1 MNIPMILQNSTNISI
16 LMVKRITLFL
26 LLVSMMIPMTL
37 SAQREKKEALT
48 KGVVLNG
55 NQSSLLRKNV
65 PAPTTNK
72 KQMLKM
78 SPLIKGSKSMRR
90 APKAAP
96 SADALTWDFE
106 SADQFNDWTTVDS
119 DGDGFNWQYFN
130 NTGLETGRMTAHGG
144 EGLVASAS
152 YDNDSSTPLTP
163 DNWLISPEVTLGG
176 VLSLWACGQSEDYCD
191 EVFGVFVCV
200 GNSTDPAD
208 FVQVG
213 SDKTA
218 TGSYVEYEFDL
229 SQYAG
234 QTGRFAIRHY
244 KVTDM
249 FWLNIDDVCL
259 DINATYVPD
268 PTDPTNLTAD
278 PAATTAD
285 VAWGGAEGD
294 SWNLRYKVYNP
305 NEKQTFL
312 WDLTIDNYESQIDGW
327 AIYDADEDGNN
338 WNLTLDGYDPTGTLG
353 ENENVCFY
361 SASWDNTTGALTP
374 DNWLITP
381 ELLLGGT
388 FKFRAKTSYY
398 PDVLG
403 VYVMTAEGEF
413 QLGEDITPPSG
424 EWQEY
429 SFDTS
434 EYDGQ
439 TGYIAIRH
447 YNCEDQLRVY
457 VDYISYEKEGDEP
470 AEWIEVSGLTDPN
483 YTIEGLEPGTDYMVE
498 VQAYNEKGAT
508 EWTEP
513 TYFTTGID
521 VSVSA
526 AGYATLY
533 YGDKNLV
540 VPEGVEASAITVE
553 SGSMTQSQ
561 VYTAGDIIPQGTGVL
576 LQASE
581 GDYVFGVTAEEGTA
595 PTDNMLRGS
604 DEEEETTGGD
614 IYLMLSLN
622 EKSDPASVGFY
633 YGADGGAA
641 FTNGAHKA
649 YLALTTE
656 QAAGA
661 KRVWFD
667 TTGISSIKTVENNS
681 QDVYTVTG
689 VQVNKSSNMPKGIYI
704 VGGKKVVVK

>member
-1 MNIPMILQNSTNISI
+1 
-16 LMVKRITLFL
+16 
-26 LLVSMMIPMTL
+26 MMIPMTL

-48 KGVVLNG
+48 NGLVLNG
-55 NQSSLLRKNV
+55 NHSSLLRKNV
-65 PAPTTNK
+65 AAPAKNK
-72 KQMLKM
+72 KQMLKK
-78 SPLIKGSKSMRR
+78 SPLIKGSKSLRR

-96 SADALTWDFE
+96 SAAAITWDFE
-106 SADQFNDWTTVDS
+106 SEDQFNEWTIVDS
-119 DGDGFNWQYFN
+119 DGDGFNWRYFN
-130 NTGLETGRMTAHGG
+130 NTGLTTGRMTAHDG

-152 YDNDSSTPLTP
+152 YDNDTDTALTP
-163 DNWLISPEVTLGG
+163 DNWLISPVVTLGG
-176 VLSLWACGQSEDYCD
+176 VLSFYACGQDGTYCD
-191 EVFGVFVCV
+191 EVFGVFVCT
-200 GNSTDPAD
+200 GNSTTPAD
-208 FVQVG
+208 FVRVG
-213 SDKTA
+213 TDKTA
-218 TGSYVEYEFDL
+218 TGSYVEYTFDL
-229 SQYAG
+229 SGYAG

-244 KVTDM
+244 NVSDM
-249 FWLNIDDVCL
+249 FFLNIDDVCL

-285 VAWGGAEGD
+285 VTWDGAEGD

-312 WDLTIDNYESQIDGW
+312 WDLTIDNYESQVGGW
-327 AIYDADEDGNN
+327 AINDADGDGNV
-338 WNLTLDGYDPTGTLG
+338 WELAYSDFDPALG
-353 ENENVCFY
+353 EYEDVCFS

-388 FKFRAKTSYY
+388 FKFRAKTSNY

-508 EWTEP
+508 QWTSP

-521 VSVSA
+521 VPVSA

-553 SGSMTQSQ
+553 GGSMTKSQ
-561 VYTAGDIIPQGTGVL
+561 VYASGDIIPQGTGVL

-581 GDYVFGVTAEEGTA
+581 GDYVFGVTSEEGTA
-595 PTDNMLRGS
+595 ASDNMLRGS

-622 EKSDPASVGFY
+622 EKNDPASVGFY
-633 YGADGGAA
+633 YGADDGAA

>member
-1 MNIPMILQNSTNISI
+1 
-16 LMVKRITLFL
+16 
-26 LLVSMMIPMTL
+26 
-37 SAQREKKEALT
+37 
-48 KGVVLNG
+48 
-55 NQSSLLRKNV
+55 
-65 PAPTTNK
+65 
-72 KQMLKM
+72 
-78 SPLIKGSKSMRR
+78 
-90 APKAAP
+90 
-96 SADALTWDFE
+96 
-106 SADQFNDWTTVDS
+106 
-119 DGDGFNWQYFN
+119 
-130 NTGLETGRMTAHGG
+130 MTAHGG

-176 VLSLWACGQSEDYCD
+176 VLSLWACGQSGNYCD

-213 SDKTA
+213 TDKTA
-218 TGSYVEYEFDL
+218 TGEMTEYTFDL

-285 VAWGGAEGD
+285 VAWNGAEGD
-294 SWNLRYKVYNP
+294 SWNLRYKVNNP
-305 NEKQTFL
+305 DEAAHFL
-312 WDLTIDNYESQIDGW
+312 LDLTIDNYLSQLSEWNIWDLDG
-327 AIYDADEDGNN
+327 DGNN
-338 WNLTLDGYDPTGTLG
+338 WGLAYGDYDPTGTLG
-353 ENENVCFY
+353 ENENVCLY
-361 SASWDNTTGALTP
+361 SESWNSSVGALSP
-374 DNWLITP
+374 DNLLISP
-381 ELLLGGT
+381 LIRLGGT
-388 FKFRAKTSYY
+388 FKFVAANYSSTY

-403 VYVMTAEGEF
+403 VFVLTDEGVY
-413 QLGEDITPPSG
+413 QIGEDFAPAEDWT
-424 EWQEY
+424 EY
-429 SFDTS
+429 SFNTS
-434 EYDGQ
+434 DFYGQ
-439 TGYIAIRH
+439 MGQIAIRH
-447 YNCEDQLRVY
+447 YNCTDLYAVF
-457 VDYISYEKEGDEP
+457 VDYISYDKEGDEP
-470 AEWIEVSGLTDPN
+470 AEWIEVNGLTETN
-483 YTIEGLEPGTDYMVE
+483 YTIEGLEPGTEYMVE
-498 VQAYNEKGAT
+498 VQAYNEKSTT
-508 EWTEP
+508 EWSEP

-553 SGSMTQSQ
+553 GGSMTKSQ
-561 VYTAGDIIPQGTGVL
+561 VYATGDIIPQGTGVL

>member
-1 MNIPMILQNSTNISI
+1 
-16 LMVKRITLFL
+16 MVKKITLLL

-37 SAQREKKEALT
+37 SAQREKKEALAN
-48 KGVVLNG
+48 GVVLNG
-55 NQSSLLRKNV
+55 NHSSLLRKNV
-65 PAPTTNK
+65 AAPAKNK

-78 SPLIKGSKSMRR
+78 SPLIKGSKSLRR

-96 SADALTWDFE
+96 SADAIIWDFE
-106 SADQFNDWTTVDS
+106 SEDQFNQWTIVDS

-130 NTGLETGRMTAHGG
+130 NTGLSTGRMTANGG

-152 YDNDSSTPLTP
+152 YDNDTGTALNP

-176 VLSLWACGQSEDYCD
+176 GLSFWACGQDASYCD

-213 SDKTA
+213 LDKTA
-218 TGSYVEYEFDL
+218 TDSYVEYEFDL

-244 KVTDM
+244 HVTNM

-268 PTDPTNLTAD
+268 PTNPTNLTAD

-294 SWNLRYKVYNP
+294 SWNLRYRVYNP
-305 NEKQTFL
+305 NEAVSLL
-312 WDLTIDNYESQIDGW
+312 WDLTKDNYESQIDGW
-327 AIYDADEDGNN
+327 AIYDADEDGYN
-338 WNLTLDGYDPTGTLG
+338 WDLILGGYDPTGTLG

-361 SASWDNTTGALTP
+361 SASYYNNTSLDP

-381 ELLLGGT
+381 DLLLGGT
-388 FKFRAKTSYY
+388 FKFMAQNVSSNY

-439 TGYIAIRH
+439 TGYIVIRH
-447 YNCEDQLRVY
+447 YNSEDQYALY
-457 VDYISYEKEGDEP
+457 VDYLSYEKPGDEP
-470 AEWIEVSGLTDPN
+470 AEWIEVTGLTDPN
-483 YTIEGLEPGTDYMVE
+483 YTIEGLEPGTDYIVE
-498 VQAYNEKGAT
+498 VQAYNEKGTT
-508 EWTEP
+508 EWTKP

-595 PTDNMLRGS
+595 ASDNMLRGS
-604 DEEEETTGGD
+604 DEEEETSGGD

-622 EKSDPASVGFY
+622 EKSDPKSVGFY
-633 YGADGGAA
+633 YGADKGAP
-641 FTNGAHKA
+641 FVNGAHKA
-649 YLALTTE
+649 YLALTTK

-661 KRVWFD
+661 KYVWFN
-667 TTGISSIKTVENNS
+667 TTGISRLKAVENNS
-681 QDVYTVTG
+681 ADVYTVTG
-689 VQVNKSSNMPKGIYI
+689 VQVNKSSAKPKGVYI
-704 VGGKKVVVK
+704 VGGKKIVVR

>member
-1 MNIPMILQNSTNISI
+1 
-16 LMVKRITLFL
+16 
-26 LLVSMMIPMTL
+26 MMIPMTL
-37 SAQREKKEALT
+37 SAQREKREALT

-65 PAPTTNK
+65 TAPAKNKNKNK

-78 SPLIKGSKSMRR
+78 SPFIKGSKSMRR

-106 SADQFNDWTTVDS
+106 SADQFNNWTTVDS

-130 NTGLETGRMTAHGG
+130 NTGLETGRMTANGG

-152 YDNDSSTPLTP
+152 YDNDTGTALNP

-176 VLSLWACGQSEDYCD
+176 GLSFWACGQSEDYCD

-213 SDKTA
+213 LDKTA

-268 PTDPTNLTAD
+268 PTNPTNLTAD

-285 VAWGGAEGD
+285 VAWNGAEGD

-312 WDLTIDNYESQIDGW
+312 WDLTKDNYESQIDGW
-327 AIYDADEDGNN
+327 AIYDADEDGYN
-338 WNLTLDGYDPTGTLG
+338 WNLTLGGYDPTGTLG

-388 FKFRAKTSYY
+388 FKFWAKNASSDY

-413 QLGEDITPPSG
+413 QLGEDITPQAG
-424 EWQEY
+424 EWEEY

-439 TGYIAIRH
+439 TGYIVIRH
-447 YNCEDQLRVY
+447 YNSEDQLRVY
-457 VDYISYEKEGDEP
+457 VDYLSYEKPGDEP
-470 AEWIEVSGLTDPN
+470 AEWIEVTGLTDPN
-483 YTIEGLEPGTDYMVE
+483 YTIEGLEPGTDYEVE
-498 VQAYNEKGAT
+498 VQAYNEKGTT
-508 EWTEP
+508 EWTSP

-521 VSVSA
+521 VPVSA

-553 SGSMTQSQ
+553 GGSMTKSQ
-561 VYTAGDIIPQGTGVL
+561 VYASGDIIPQGTGVL

-581 GDYVFGVTAEEGTA
+581 GDYVFGVTSEEGTA
-595 PTDNMLRGS
+595 ASDNMLRGS
-604 DEEEETTGGD
+604 DEEEETSGGD

-622 EKSDPASVGFY
+622 EKSDPKSVGFY
-633 YGADGGAA
+633 YGADKGAP
-641 FTNGAHKA
+641 FVNGAHKA
-649 YLALTTE
+649 YLALTTK

-661 KRVWFD
+661 KYVWFN
-667 TTGISSIKTVENNS
+667 TTGISRLKAVENNS
-681 QDVYTVTG
+681 ADVYTVTG
-689 VQVNKSSNMPKGIYI
+689 VQVNKSSAKPKGVYI
-704 VGGKKVVVK
+704 VGGKKIVVR

>member
-1 MNIPMILQNSTNISI
+1 
-16 LMVKRITLFL
+16 
-26 LLVSMMIPMTL
+26 MMIPMTL
-37 SAQREKKEALT
+37 SAQDVRKDVLT
-48 KGVVLNG
+48 NLLLSKDNR
-55 NQSSLLRKNV
+55 SLLKKNV
-65 PAPTTNK
+65 PAPADKRVQKLSNFT
-72 KQMLKM
+72 
-78 SPLIKGSKSMRR
+78 KSLRR
-90 APKAAP
+90 APKADP
-96 SADALTWDFE
+96 SADAIIWDFE
-106 SADQFNDWTTVDS
+106 SEDQFNEWTIVDS
-119 DGDGFNWQYFN
+119 DGDGFNWQFFN
-130 NTGLETGRMTAHGG
+130 NTGLTTGRMTAHDG

-152 YDNDSSTPLTP
+152 YDNDTHTALTP
-163 DNWLISPEVTLGG
+163 DNWLISPVVTLGG
-176 VLSLWACGQSEDYCD
+176 GLSFWACGQDGTYCD

-200 GNSTDPAD
+200 GNSTNPAD
-208 FVQVG
+208 FVRVG
-213 SDKTA
+213 TDKTA

-244 KVTDM
+244 NVTDM
-249 FWLNIDDVCL
+249 FFLNIDDVCL

-294 SWNLRYKVYNP
+294 SWNLRYKVDNP

-353 ENENVCFY
+353 ENDNVCFY
-361 SASWDNTTGALTP
+361 SASWDNTTGVLTP

-413 QLGEDITPPSG
+413 QLGEDITPPSE

-521 VSVSA
+521 VNVSA

-533 YGDKNLV
+533 YGDKNLA

-553 SGSMTQSQ
+553 GGSMTKSQ
-561 VYTAGDIIPQGTGVL
+561 VYATGDIIPQGTGVL

-581 GDYVFGVTAEEGTA
+581 GDYVFGVTSEEGTA
-595 PTDNMLRGS
+595 ASDNMLRGS

-622 EKSDPASVGFY
+622 AKSDPESVGFY
-633 YGADGGAA
+633 YGAEDGAA
-641 FTNGAHKA
+641 FINGAHKA
-649 YLALTTE
+649 YLALQAG

-661 KRVWFD
+661 RYVWFD
-667 TTGISSIKTVENNS
+667 TTTGINGVETAENNAT
-681 QDVYTVTG
+681 DVYTVTG
-689 VQVNKSSNMPKGIYI
+689 VHVNRLSNLSKGIYI
-704 VGGKKVVVK
+704 VGGKKVIVK

>member
-1 MNIPMILQNSTNISI
+1 MIR
-16 LMVKRITLFL
+16 KITLFL

-37 SAQREKKEALT
+37 SAQEVRKD
-48 KGVVLNG
+48 VLANFLFSKD
-55 NQSSLLRKNV
+55 NRSLLKKNV
-65 PAPTTNK
+65 PAPADKRVQKLSNFT
-72 KQMLKM
+72 
-78 SPLIKGSKSMRR
+78 KSLRR

-96 SADALTWDFE
+96 SADAVIWDFE
-106 SADQFNDWTTVDS
+106 SEDQFNEWTTVDS

-152 YDNDSSTPLTP
+152 YDNDTGTPLNP

-176 VLSLWACGQSEDYCD
+176 GLSFWACGQDASYCD

-244 KVTDM
+244 HVTNM

-259 DINATYVPD
+259 DNNATIIPD

-285 VAWGGAEGD
+285 VAWDGAEGD

-327 AIYDADEDGNN
+327 SVYDMDGDGNAWGLAYSN
-338 WNLTLDGYDPTGTLG
+338 FDSDLG
-353 ENENVCFY
+353 EYEDVCFS
-361 SASWDNTTGALTP
+361 SASWDNYTSLDP

-381 ELLLGGT
+381 DLLLGGT
-388 FKFRAKTSYY
+388 FKFWAKNYSSEY

-447 YNCEDQLRVY
+447 YNSYDKYRIY

-470 AEWIEVSGLTDPN
+470 AEWIEVSGLTETN
-483 YTIEGLEPGTDYMVE
+483 YTIEGLEPGTGYMVE
-498 VQAYNEKGAT
+498 VQAYNDKATT
-508 EWTEP
+508 EWSAP

-521 VSVSA
+521 VNVSA

-553 SGSMTQSQ
+553 SGSMTKSE
-561 VYTAGDIIPQGTGVL
+561 VYAAGDIIPQGTGVL
-576 LQASE
+576 IEAPQGS
-581 GDYVFGVTAEEGTA
+581 YVFGVTSEEGTA
-595 PTDNMLRGS
+595 PTANMLRGS
-604 DEEEETTGGD
+604 DVAEETTGGD

-622 EKSDPASVGFY
+622 AKSDPESVGFY
-633 YGADGGAA
+633 YGAEDGAA
-641 FTNGAHKA
+641 FINGAHKA
-649 YLALTTE
+649 YLALQAG

-661 KRVWFD
+661 RYVWFD
-667 TTGISSIKTVENNS
+667 TTTGINGVETAENNAT
-681 QDVYTVTG
+681 DVYTVTG
-689 VQVNKSSNMPKGIYI
+689 VHVNRLSNLSKGIYI
-704 VGGKKVVVK
+704 VGGKKVIVK

>member
-1 MNIPMILQNSTNISI
+1 
-16 LMVKRITLFL
+16 
-26 LLVSMMIPMTL
+26 MTL
-37 SAQREKKEALT
+37 SAQREKKEALAN
-48 KGVVLNG
+48 GVVLNG
-55 NQSSLLRKNV
+55 NHSSLLRKNV
-65 PAPTTNK
+65 AAPAKNK

-78 SPLIKGSKSMRR
+78 SPLIKGSKSLRR

-96 SADALTWDFE
+96 SADAIIWDFE
-106 SADQFNDWTTVDS
+106 SEDQFNQWTNVDS

-130 NTGLETGRMTAHGG
+130 NTGLETGRMTANGG

-152 YDNDSSTPLTP
+152 YDNDTGTALNP

-176 VLSLWACGQSEDYCD
+176 GLSFWACGQSEDYCD

-213 SDKTA
+213 LDKTA

-268 PTDPTNLTAD
+268 PTNPTNLTAD

-285 VAWGGAEGD
+285 VAWNGAEGD

-312 WDLTIDNYESQIDGW
+312 WDLTKDNYESQIDGW
-327 AIYDADEDGNN
+327 AIYDADEDGYN
-338 WNLTLDGYDPTGTLG
+338 WNLTLGGYDPTGTLG

-388 FKFRAKTSYY
+388 FKFWAKNASSDY

-413 QLGEDITPPSG
+413 QLGEDITPQAG
-424 EWQEY
+424 EWEEY

-439 TGYIAIRH
+439 TGYIVIRH
-447 YNCEDQLRVY
+447 YNSEDQLRVY
-457 VDYISYEKEGDEP
+457 VDYLSYEKPGDEP
-470 AEWIEVSGLTDPN
+470 AEWIEVTGLTDPN
-483 YTIEGLEPGTDYMVE
+483 YTIEGLEPGTDYEVE
-498 VQAYNEKGAT
+498 VQAYNEKGTT
-508 EWTEP
+508 EWTSP

-521 VSVSA
+521 VPVSA

-553 SGSMTQSQ
+553 GGSMTKSQ
-561 VYTAGDIIPQGTGVL
+561 VYASGDIIPQGTGVL

-581 GDYVFGVTAEEGTA
+581 GDYVFGVTSEEGTA
-595 PTDNMLRGS
+595 ASDNMLRGS
-604 DEEEETTGGD
+604 DEEEETSGGD

-622 EKSDPASVGFY
+622 EKSDPKSVGFY
-633 YGADGGAA
+633 YGADKGAP
-641 FTNGAHKA
+641 FVNGAHKA
-649 YLALTTE
+649 YLALTTK

-661 KRVWFD
+661 KYVWFN
-667 TTGISSIKTVENNS
+667 TTGISRLKAVENNS
-681 QDVYTVTG
+681 ADVYTVTG
-689 VQVNKSSNMPKGIYI
+689 VQVNKSSAKPKGVYI
-704 VGGKKVVVK
+704 VGGKKIVVR